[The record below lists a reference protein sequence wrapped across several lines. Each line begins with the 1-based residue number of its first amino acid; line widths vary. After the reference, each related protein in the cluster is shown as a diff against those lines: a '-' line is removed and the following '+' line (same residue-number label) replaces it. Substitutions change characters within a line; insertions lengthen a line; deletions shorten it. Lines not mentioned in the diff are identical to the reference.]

1 MAFSS
6 IIMLPLLLLFLAIWA
21 GLIYLLILLIRAL
34 RKYLR
39 GGEARREKAETRRTL
54 GEVLKA
60 HRMRCQMTQEFVA
73 EALGVSRQA
82 VSKWETGRG
91 LPSVDLLEP
100 LAEALG
106 LTVSELLSCFSRLLK
121 LPTPRP
127 CTNVRTCC
135 AKLEISSFSLS
146 SAASTYELN
155 TVLT

>member
-60 HRMRCQMTQEFVA
+60 PRMRCQMTQEFVA
-73 EALGVSRQA
+73 EALVVSRQA
-82 VSKWETGRG
+82 VSKWETGTAD
-91 LPSVDLLEP
+91 PSTSNLLA
-100 LAEALG
+100 LAKLFGVPAE
-106 LTVSELLSCFSRLLK
+106 ELLHQA
-121 LPTPRP
+121 TGGG
-127 CTNVRTCC
+127 V
-135 AKLEISSFSLS
+135 
-146 SAASTYELN
+146 
-155 TVLT
+155 

>member
-82 VSKWETGRG
+82 VSKWETGTAD
-91 LPSVDLLEP
+91 PSTSNLLALAKLFGVP
-100 LAEALG
+100 AEAL
-106 LTVSELLSCFSRLLK
+106 LRET
-121 LPTPRP
+121 
-127 CTNVRTCC
+127 
-135 AKLEISSFSLS
+135 
-146 SAASTYELN
+146 AAGGAGA
-155 TVLT
+155 